1 MFVEIMEE
9 MIKTRNLYKSF
20 GNNEVLKDVNLTVK
34 KGESVVILGKSGIGK
49 SVLAKCIVGLL
60 KHDKGTIEIFNK
72 DITTLDEDEMDKIR
86 KKMGYLFQGG
96 ALYDSMSVRENL
108 EFPLLRSRFAGDEG
122 GNINDRVE
130 EVLENVGLLDAQN
143 KMPSELSGGMKKR
156 VGLAR
161 TLILQPEIIFYDEPT
176 TGLDPV
182 TSKEI
187 SNLMVEIQEKY
198 NTTSLI
204 ITHDLKCAKTT
215 ANQIKLLKDGNFYA
229 EGSYDELENSS
240 DEVVRKYFS

>member
-1 MFVEIMEE
+1 MEAV
-9 MIKTRNLYKSF
+9 IKIRNLYKSF
-20 GNNEVLKDVNLTVK
+20 GTNEVLKNINLTLN
-34 KGESVVILGKSGIGK
+34 KGENIVILGRSGIGK

-60 KHDKGTIEIFNK
+60 QFDKGSIEIFNQ
-72 DITTLDEDEMDKIR
+72 DISSLSSDELDGIR

-96 ALYDSMSVRENL
+96 ALYDSKTVRENL
-108 EFPLLRSRFAGDEG
+108 EFPLQRSRFAEAD
-122 GNINDRVE
+122 NIDTNTRVE
-130 EVLENVGLLDAQN
+130 EVLENVGLLDAQH
-143 KMPSELSGGMKKR
+143 KMPAELSGGMKKR

-187 SNLMVEIQEKY
+187 SQLMVRVQNKY
-198 NTTSLI
+198 KTSSLI

-215 ANQIKLLKDGNFYA
+215 ANNIKLLRNGNFYA
-229 EGSYDELENSS
+229 EGTYNELENSE
-240 DEVVRKYFS
+240 DEVVKQYFN

>member
-1 MFVEIMEE
+1 METV
-9 MIKTRNLYKSF
+9 IKIKNLYKAF
-20 GNNEVLKDVNLTVK
+20 GTNEVLKNISLTLK
-34 KGESVVILGKSGIGK
+34 KGENIVILGRSGIGK

-60 KHDKGTIEIFNK
+60 QYDKGVIEIYNK
-72 DITTLDEDEMDKIR
+72 DISSLNSDELDRIR

-96 ALYDSMSVRENL
+96 ALYDSKTVRENL
-108 EFPLLRSRFAGDEG
+108 EFPLQRSRFAVED
-122 GNINDRVE
+122 NIDINTRVE

-143 KMPSELSGGMKKR
+143 KMPAELSGGMKKR

-187 SNLMVEIQEKY
+187 SELMVNVQKKY
-198 NTTSLI
+198 KTSSLI

-215 ANQIKLLKDGNFYA
+215 GNKIKLLKDGNFYA
-229 EGSYDELENSS
+229 EGTYDELENNE
-240 DEVVRKYFS
+240 DEVVRQYFK

>member
-1 MFVEIMEE
+1 METV
-9 MIKTRNLYKSF
+9 IKIKNLYKAF
-20 GNNEVLKDVNLTVK
+20 GTNEVLKNISLTLK
-34 KGESVVILGKSGIGK
+34 KGENIVILGRSGIGK

-60 KHDKGTIEIFNK
+60 QYDKGVIEIYNK
-72 DITTLDEDEMDKIR
+72 DISSLNSDELDRIR

-96 ALYDSMSVRENL
+96 ALYDSKTVRENL
-108 EFPLLRSRFAGDEG
+108 EFPLQRSRFAEEEDT
-122 GNINDRVE
+122 NADDRVE
-130 EVLENVGLLDAQN
+130 EVLENVGLLDAQH
-143 KMPSELSGGMKKR
+143 KMPAELSGGMKKR

-187 SNLMVEIQEKY
+187 SELMVNVQKKY
-198 NTTSLI
+198 KTSSLI

-215 ANQIKLLKDGNFYA
+215 GNKIKLLKDGNFYA
-229 EGSYDELENSS
+229 EGTYDELENNE
-240 DEVVRKYFS
+240 DEVVRQYFK

>member
-1 MFVEIMEE
+1 METV
-9 MIKTRNLYKSF
+9 IKIRNLYKSF
-20 GNNEVLKDVNLTVK
+20 GTNEVLKNINLTLN
-34 KGESVVILGKSGIGK
+34 KGENIVILGRSGIGK

-60 KHDKGTIEIFNK
+60 QYDKGSIEIFNK
-72 DITTLDEDEMDKIR
+72 KLSSLSSDELDGIR

-96 ALYDSMSVRENL
+96 ALYDSKTVRENL
-108 EFPLLRSRFAGDEG
+108 EFPLQRSRFAEED
-122 GNINDRVE
+122 NIDINSRVE

-143 KMPSELSGGMKKR
+143 KMPAELSGGMKKR

-161 TLILQPEIIFYDEPT
+161 TLILQPDIIFYDEPT

-187 SNLMVEIQEKY
+187 SELMVNVQKKY
-198 NTTSLI
+198 KTSSLI

-215 ANQIKLLKDGNFYA
+215 GNKIKLLKDGNFYA
-229 EGSYDELENSS
+229 EGTYDELENNE
-240 DEVVRKYFS
+240 DEVVRQYFN

>member
-1 MFVEIMEE
+1 

-20 GNNEVLKDVNLTVK
+20 GNNEVLKNVNLTIT
-34 KGESVVILGKSGIGK
+34 KGENVVILGKSGIGK

-72 DITTLDEDEMDKIR
+72 DITKLDDDEMDKIR

-96 ALYDSMSVRENL
+96 ALYDSMTVRENL
-108 EFPLLRSRFAGDEG
+108 EFPLLRSRFAGEESIDM
-122 GNINDRVE
+122 NDRVE
-130 EVLENVGLLDAQN
+130 EVLENVGLLDAQD

-187 SNLMVEIQEKY
+187 SHLMVEIQKKY

-215 ANQIKLLKDGNFYA
+215 ANHIKLLKDGNFYA
-229 EGSYDELENSS
+229 EGSYDDLESS
-240 DEVVRKYFS
+240 NDEVVRSYFS